1 MTIVRLARVTLYGL
15 LAEKERVLDELQGLG
30 CLHLVPL
37 SEGAAG
43 TDVAAGTGGMRGPS
57 PEAREALAFLQACP
71 ARRHQLRDPTRF
83 DARDVQRRAL
93 DIRERIRALED
104 ERDFLEARIE
114 ALQPWGNFRLPP
126 VESLGGNRLWF
137 YPVPHYK
144 MTDMP
149 EGGPAWAE
157 VGRDHR
163 FVYVAAIAAEEP
175 AGMPVARVHTGD
187 RPLSE
192 LIDRMDEVALAL
204 QDLQAER
211 AGMTRWLALFARSIA
226 RLEDEA
232 AVARAAAG
240 TRDAAPVFAVAGWAP
255 TARLPALRAYAERER
270 LALTAAEPGPDD
282 APPTLLHNPGPL
294 AAGQDLVEF
303 YVSPGYWTW
312 DPSAAVFLSFAVFF
326 AMILSDAGYALL
338 LGLALA
344 PFWGRTGRS
353 ETGRRLRSLAAALVG
368 AALAWGVA
376 AGGYFG
382 RAPPEQSLLA
392 DLAVI
397 DVGDFETMM
406 TVSIL
411 VGVAHVVIGNLAAAG
426 QHGGVRRLSSWGW
439 IVAVLAATAWWLADT
454 GRAPALAGDLAPWA
468 MGVGGLLILGFSRPA
483 GGVLHRALGGALALG
498 RVTTAFGDVLSYLR
512 LFALGLASASLAA
525 AFNGLA
531 ADVAAGV
538 SGVGLFLAALV
549 LLIGHGLNLALAI
562 MSGFVHGLRLNFIE
576 FFRWSVPEEG
586 YRFRP
591 FAKRERRGSPVV
603 R

>member
-1 MTIVRLARVTLYGL
+1 MTIVPLTRVTLYGL
-15 LAEKERVLDELQGLG
+15 LAEKPQLLRDLQGLG

-37 SEGAAG
+37 ARAGEGGEAAAG
-43 TDVAAGTGGMRGPS
+43 IGGSRGPS

-71 ARRHQLRDPTRF
+71 SRRHQLRDPARF
-83 DARDVQRRAL
+83 DARAVQRRAL
-93 DIRERIRALED
+93 EIRDRIRALED
-104 ERDFLEARIE
+104 ERDFLERRIE
-114 ALQPWGNFRLPP
+114 SLQPWGDFRPP
-126 VESLGGNRLWF
+126 PPEELGGLRLWF

-144 MTDMP
+144 MRDLP
-149 EGGPAWAE
+149 GDGPAWAE

-163 FVYVAAIAAEEP
+163 FVYVVAIAAEAP
-175 AGMPVARVHTGD
+175 AGMPAPPVELGD
-187 RPLSE
+187 RPLSA
-192 LIDRMDEVALAL
+192 LLDRMDEVELAL

-211 AGMTRWLALFARSIA
+211 ASLTRWIALFARSIA

-232 AVARAAAG
+232 AVAHAAAG
-240 TRDAAPVFAVAGWAP
+240 THDDAPLFAVAGWAP
-255 TARLPALRAYAERER
+255 TARLPELRAYAERRR
-270 LALTAAEPGPDD
+270 LALTQAGPGPDD

-312 DPSAAVFLSFAVFF
+312 DPSAAVFLSFAAFF

-338 LGLALA
+338 LGCALA
-344 PFWGRTGRS
+344 PFWGRMGRS
-353 ETGRRLRSLAAALVG
+353 GPGRRLRTLFLALIA

-382 RAPPEQSLLA
+382 RAPPEQTLLA

-397 DVGDFETMM
+397 DVTDFDSMM

-411 VGVAHVVIGNLAAAG
+411 VGVAHVVLGNAAAAG
-426 QHGGVRRLSSWGW
+426 QRGGARRLSAWGW
-439 IVAVLAATAWWLADT
+439 IIAVVAATAWWLADS
-454 GRAPALAGDLAPWA
+454 GRLPGSVGDSAPWA
-468 MGVGGLLILGFSRPA
+468 AGLGALLILGFSRA
-483 GGVLHRALGGALALG
+483 GGPMRRALGGALALS

-538 SGVGLFLAALV
+538 SGVGLLLAALV

-591 FAKRERRGSPVV
+591 FAKRERMG
-603 R
+603 